1 MKKTKPISNFKFQ
14 FISLSWTKLFL
25 FFFMTDW
32 ATPRRQSDTYSRGAA
47 WWHATSLRWWRG
59 KSTPCGSYQLTADSC
74 NNLHGSCRTVALT
87 LTHSVA
93 VATSTYRAGIPS
105 TRSRAHYEC
114 NGLTDNWPS
123 WPRVRATSGRQAGSA
138 VRQIVLPLLI
148 GNFWHAQQRFL
159 YRFMMTT
166 NERRAGRR
174 TDRGKSGGTVARK
187 DGRNILKERQSE

>member
-1 MKKTKPISNFKFQ
+1 MACNIAALVARQVNALRLLSIDSGQLQQ
-14 FISLSWTKLFL
+14 F
-25 FFFMTDW
+25 
-32 ATPRRQSDTYSRGAA
+32 A
-47 WWHATSLRWWRG
+47 WQLPH
-59 KSTPCGSYQLTADSC
+59 CGTRS
-74 NNLHGSCRTVALT
+74 VALT

-123 WPRVRATSGRQAGSA
+123 WPRVRATSGRQAGST

-166 NERRAGRR
+166 NERRADRQTGRQ
-174 TDRGKSGGTVARK
+174 TDRQ
-187 DGRNILKERQSE
+187 RNKRRSCCKERRAGHTDRQRSRQGSRGTASFESISQVF

>member
-1 MKKTKPISNFKFQ
+1 MACNIAALVARQVNALRLLSIDSGQLQQ
-14 FISLSWTKLFL
+14 F
-25 FFFMTDW
+25 
-32 ATPRRQSDTYSRGAA
+32 A
-47 WWHATSLRWWRG
+47 WQLPH
-59 KSTPCGSYQLTADSC
+59 CGTRS
-74 NNLHGSCRTVALT
+74 VALT

-166 NERRAGRR
+166 NERRADRQTGRQ
-174 TDRGKSGGTVARK
+174 TDRR
-187 DGRNILKERQSE
+187 RNCCKERRAEHTERETVRVADKGSGEHSQLSQSYKFSSSPQSI